1 MTVDMLPEDEARR
14 EASEQALLD
23 DPIRLLI
30 ADDDDQTTMV
40 LRDSLPAFGFE
51 VVGSARNGAEAGEK
65 VAYLRPEV
73 VLMDMRMPEVDGIEA
88 TVLIKSKEPRTQVVI
103 LTAFSENH
111 TRLCRNHSRDVSVI
125 RARGRNHGII
135 AGGIQADDRTSGE
148 LLTCGHPFGN
158 VLIFGRDVA

>member
-1 MTVDMLPEDEARR
+1 MTVDILPEDEARR

-103 LTAFSENH
+103 LTAFSEKDSKWAAEFMGAASLLEKGAPLEELVD
-111 TRLCRNHSRDVSVI
+111 TL
-125 RARGRNHGII
+125 RA
-135 AGGIQADDRTSGE
+135 AALEYRTT
-148 LLTCGHPFGN
+148 L
-158 VLIFGRDVA
+158 A

>member
-30 ADDDDQTTMV
+30 ADDDDRTTMV

-51 VVGSARNGAEAGEK
+51 VVGNARNGAEAGEK

-103 LTAFSENH
+103 LTAFSEKDSKWAAEFMGAASLLEKG
-111 TRLCRNHSRDVSVI
+111 TPLEEIVDTL
-125 RARGRNHGII
+125 RA
-135 AGGIQADDRTSGE
+135 AALVYRTT
-148 LLTCGHPFGN
+148 L
-158 VLIFGRDVA
+158 A